1 MDSLTFIGIVAAFV
15 AGTAFGTCLMYF
27 GGLIIEW
34 QVDKAFEQKEED
46 DEEED
51 DEEEDDE

>member
-51 DEEEDDE
+51 DE